1 MLQIILNQIDDK
13 TVLVKMPLRT
23 LYQEIG
29 DWSENRVLNEEKVA
43 KITEAYK
50 ERDIALITSLFR
62 CASYPDGR
70 YVLLDGHHRKEA
82 AKEFLE
88 EFKEFNENLDVFVV
102 IHKKNYNED
111 IYDLHIKSNLSEPLK
126 DKQIPSY
133 KRAEL
138 INVLKNHPII
148 KNGISKNP
156 NCKKAHQPKISLNE
170 LAEIAGE
177 IIIKY
182 PQISPE
188 LIAYNI
194 KEINHRLSLLFTRDN
209 LPNITIEGRT
219 IKPDIIEKAHTIKFY
234 LNIRD
239 SKFNKDIWIH
249 YIDNPSVISLINL
262 SEQS

>member
-148 KNGISKNP
+148 KNGISK
-156 NCKKAHQPKISLNE
+156 I
-170 LAEIAGE
+170 
-177 IIIKY
+177 
-182 PQISPE
+182 
-188 LIAYNI
+188 LIA
-194 KEINHRLSLLFTRDN
+194 KKHINQ
-209 LPNITIEGRT
+209 
-219 IKPDIIEKAHTIKFY
+219 K
-234 LNIRD
+234 
-239 SKFNKDIWIH
+239 
-249 YIDNPSVISLINL
+249 
-262 SEQS
+262 